1 MTGVWSNNH
10 NTDLKA
16 DGCCG
21 WQDADTLTA
30 ADIISMTRKIGVIIA
45 LMLLVCSPTLFADE
59 EATEGT
65 LLSTAMLSESLPLT
79 PAHEIANQPVTTIPK
94 IIGAPKKLMSL
105 GDAIL
110 LYEAIQ
116 YSERWQFFANGPLLA
131 KGDRHAQ
138 VSQLKGQL
146 RLLGDLPLQSVL
158 SLASQYFDES
168 LQTALMRFQM
178 RHSVKADGILG
189 PQTRALLN
197 VPPWQ
202 RIDQLVLNMRRQRQL
217 ENSDDVYLH
226 INLPEFSL
234 RLYQQG
240 ELLLDMRAVIGK
252 RKRQTP
258 VFSATVDR
266 LVINP
271 AWNVPKS
278 IAYKDILPRLK
289 DDPEFLEK
297 RNLRVLSGW
306 SVPQVE
312 VAHSNVDYSLMYQG
326 KDYYRFW
333 EPPGKGNT
341 LGRMKF
347 QLSADNSIYL
357 HDTQQKYLFDA
368 EKRAFSSGCIRL
380 EDPRG
385 LADALIQFSNQWQ
398 PEILDPLFENEET
411 IKIRLDK
418 PIPVHVTYWT
428 AWLDKSGLLMFADDL
443 YQRDSIDFYE
453 LQNRHQQAGMW
464 LN

>member
-1 MTGVWSNNH
+1 
-10 NTDLKA
+10 
-16 DGCCG
+16 
-21 WQDADTLTA
+21 
-30 ADIISMTRKIGVIIA
+30 
-45 LMLLVCSPTLFADE
+45 
-59 EATEGT
+59 
-65 LLSTAMLSESLPLT
+65 
-79 PAHEIANQPVTTIPK
+79 
-94 IIGAPKKLMSL
+94 
-105 GDAIL
+105 
-110 LYEAIQ
+110 
-116 YSERWQFFANGPLLA
+116 
-131 KGDRHAQ
+131 
-138 VSQLKGQL
+138 
-146 RLLGDLPLQSVL
+146 
-158 SLASQYFDES
+158 
-168 LQTALMRFQM
+168 
-178 RHSVKADGILG
+178 LG

-202 RIDQLVLNMRRQRQL
+202 RIDQLVLNMWRQQQL
-217 ENSDDVYLH
+217 ETSGDVYLH

-240 ELLLDMRAVIGK
+240 ELLLDMRTVIGK

-312 VAHSNVDYSLMYQG
+312 VAHSDVDYSLMYQG

-357 HDTQQKYLFDA
+357 HDTQQKHLFDA
-368 EKRAFSSGCIRL
+368 ERRAFSSGCIRL

-385 LADALIQFSNQWQ
+385 LADALIQVSNQWQ
-398 PEILDPLFENEET
+398 PEILDPLFENEDS

-443 YQRDSIDFYE
+443 YQRDSIDFSE
-453 LQNRHQQAGMW
+453 LQNRRQRVG
-464 LN
+464 LRLD